1 MKSRGKDLHRGQ
13 PLIYLLAWSLLPE
26 IWNVWGKVEFIP
38 SINMSY
44 SFSLVSL
51 SELTLF
57 DQELGSQSYGT
68 NVPSNVM
75 LKIIFAFVVL
85 NLLICLLIPFF
96 WKAQNAEGMC
106 RGTHQKKLLVSSGE

>member
-1 MKSRGKDLHRGQ
+1 MD
-13 PLIYLLAWSLLPE
+13 YLGVGGDSVGETRAES
-26 IWNVWGKVEFIP
+26 
-38 SINMSY
+38 
-44 SFSLVSL
+44 
-51 SELTLF
+51 